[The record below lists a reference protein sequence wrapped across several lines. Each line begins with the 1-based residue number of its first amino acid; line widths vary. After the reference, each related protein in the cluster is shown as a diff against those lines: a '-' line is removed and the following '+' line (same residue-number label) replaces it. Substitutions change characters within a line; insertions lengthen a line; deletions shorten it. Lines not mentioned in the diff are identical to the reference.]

1 MNTGTPSP
9 GLPSIQPVEQSLLT
23 YTHVMYALHG
33 FAVVMGLIS
42 TAATVVGGFI
52 FSLPSIIAVIMNYVR
67 RSDVRGTWLES
78 HFSWQL
84 RTFWFA
90 LLWAVLL
97 GVVSAVLT
105 LILIGPFVWYVG
117 ALLLGVWIIY
127 RVARGWVAL
136 KDRRPI

>member
-23 YTHVMYALHG
+23 YTHIMYALHG

-52 FSLPSIIAVIMNYVR
+52 FSLPSIIAIIMNYVR

>member
-1 MNTGTPSP
+1 MSNGTPSP
-9 GLPSIQPVEQSLLT
+9 GLPSIQPAEQSLVT
-23 YTHVMYALHG
+23 YTHIMYALHG

-42 TAATVVGGFI
+42 TAATVVGGFV

-67 RSDVRGTWLES
+67 RSDVRGTWLEA

-97 GVVSAVLT
+97 GVVSAVLA
-105 LILIGPFVWYVG
+105 LIVIGVFIWYVG
-117 ALLLGVWIIY
+117 ALVLGVWIIY
-127 RVARGWVAL
+127 RVARGWLAL
-136 KDRRPI
+136 KDRRSI